1 MVELSSQFRSTGGTR
16 WYLDPTR
23 PLLADT
29 ICKPRHRRP
38 VDPEALRAA
47 VATNIKAR
55 AERQGLSP
63 SALARKAEVGRTH
76 LFAIV
81 WGRSA
86 TTDTLSKLAV
96 ELDCE
101 PWQLLK
107 PPRRVT

>member
-1 MVELSSQFRSTGGTR
+1 MWLGHRANTPRPRDDPVTR
-16 WYLDPTR
+16 RVVDG
-23 PLLADT
+23 
-29 ICKPRHRRP
+29 IKEPRHRRL

-55 AERQGLSP
+55 AERQGLSL

-81 WGRSA
+81 WGRRSA

-96 ELDCE
+96 ALDCE
-101 PWQLLK
+101 PWHLLK